1 MRPLL
6 SITTLLIASFL
17 LAQDNSSVMQKLA
30 RDLIVKL
37 SNENVKELAMTQLE
51 YQGNT
56 NSEIGKH
63 FADEVGFHLVNQGAK
78 FAVIPSDKVE
88 LAYLQYEAKKD
99 QNSANSQSSN
109 SNNNQSYNQNNSN
122 SANNNQEK
130 VNWAVV
136 GGAVAALVGLSL
148 LAKDKGPLP
157 KVTHFLSGKIIDL
170 GDELE
175 VTYMITNK
183 KKAIVANSKAKFLKT
198 SEIMGMIGPVA
209 MSSSQPS
216 ATSHEIRTS
225 IRPGSTAP
233 NYAAPTPSSAPAV
246 AQWKNNSVVMEM
258 KGCTQSGQN
267 IECELQVTS
276 RESNITFSL
285 YRGYTVLFSAE
296 NQNEFYPFEAVV
308 GDKST
313 TGHSVEKTLIAKYN
327 AKITLRFTQVNQKV
341 RNIAALII
349 SCNDSSSSWYK
360 AEFNNI
366 PVY

>member
-6 SITTLLIASFL
+6 SILTLCTASFL
-17 LAQDNSSVMQKLA
+17 LAQDNSSVIQKLA

-37 SNENVKELAMTQLE
+37 SSENVKELAMTQLE
-51 YQGNT
+51 YQSIT
-56 NSEIGKH
+56 NSEIGKY
-63 FADEVGFHLVNQGAK
+63 FADEIGFHLVNQGAK

-88 LAYLQYEAKKD
+88 LAYLQYEAKKN
-99 QNSANSQSSN
+99 QNTATSQSSN
-109 SNNNQSYNQNNSN
+109 SNNSQQNYQNNN
-122 SANNNQEK
+122 NNTNNQEK

-136 GGAVAALVGLSL
+136 GGAVAALVGISL

-198 SEIMGMIGPVA
+198 SEIMSMIGPVA

-216 ATSHEIRTS
+216 ATSQEIRTS
-225 IRPGSTAP
+225 IRTGSTAP
-233 NYAAPTPSSAPAV
+233 SYAAPTPSSAPAI
-246 AQWKNNSVVMEM
+246 APWRNNSVVIEM
-258 KGCTQSGQN
+258 KTCTQSGQN
-267 IECELQVTS
+267 IECELQVTARENNLRFIIS
-276 RESNITFSL
+276 RPN
-285 YRGYTVLFSAE
+285 TVLYAAE
-296 NQNEFYPFEAVV
+296 NQNEFRPFEAVI

-313 TGHSVEKTLIAKYN
+313 KYN
-327 AKITLRFTQVNQKV
+327 ARITLRFTQVNQKV
-341 RNIAALII
+341 RNIAALIVHCWDPLVG
-349 SCNDSSSSWYK
+349 SYN

-366 PVY
+366 AVY